1 MVFRRR
7 IPLPW
12 HHQVRELL
20 WPRRGWTR
28 LALYVR
34 HRLGRLPGTP
44 YRIAAGFACG
54 AAISFTPFLGLH
66 FVLAALGAVLLRANI
81 VASAIGTVVGNP
93 WTFPLIWYW
102 IYVLGQTLLGREVSA
117 ALPEDLSLGYIF
129 DRPLE
134 ILWPMTL
141 GGLPTALAAC
151 VIAYLIMHRIVSGYQ
166 QARRIRRVRKK
177 LRRRAQER
185 GQAAKHLDLQRDSQE
200 PVAQTAPAQEGRGD
214 REDDAIFAT
223 RRQH

>member
-7 IPLPW
+7 RPLPW
-12 HHQVRELL
+12 HRQAREVL
-20 WPRRGWTR
+20 WPRRGWSR
-28 LALYVR
+28 VALYVR

-66 FVLAALGAVLLRANI
+66 FVLAAVGALMLRANL

-134 ILWPMTL
+134 ILWPMTV
-141 GGLPTALAAC
+141 GGLPTALAAW

-166 QARRIRRVRKK
+166 QARRIRRVRRK
-177 LRRRAQER
+177 LRRRARER
-185 GQAAKHLDLQRDSQE
+185 GQAAKDHGAKRDSPE
-200 PVAQTAPAQEGRGD
+200 PVAQTAPAREGRGD
-214 REDDAIFAT
+214 RDDDAILAT